1 MCSGEMIMAIS
12 SYSTVTDK
20 FANLTKIPDENMNEK
35 NRTQKYSG
43 KIGLSVDGVGKYSVT
58 HKDITNILAGD
69 SQSFLKRSL
78 WEFIRDLFPMYHIK
92 EAKQAIINFVTEP
105 GDKVEMFNRIKSLA
119 NEDQQWRF
127 NATTEF
133 TVDENKDIIVS
144 RVFKININS
153 KDNHNDVEENTMHSV
168 FSEDLS
174 LDIYK
179 HNIHFDEKAFQS
191 GMLKIQFPNDN
202 EKLSVYLKN
211 KIPFENITIDLSA
224 LEKEALA
231 SLKYCNFK
239 KVTFTGAISYENLNG
254 SVFENCFFEDCIFEN
269 VSLVSSRRRVKP
281 NNEIPIYGVFKGC
294 FLSHCDI
301 NNFNID
307 TSKIYSVNQD
317 SDVGKPVGAYLFMQ
331 SFVYECTLVNGV
343 CKNASVIA
351 SSLLCCKI
359 AKLNG
364 AEMDFIGTS
373 FYHDYRRDYKYDNH
387 FYYCDF
393 SSSDMTCKR
402 NGIRKDL
409 LDFDPREYFKKDGG
423 KLNLDKRISDFIYI
437 NIFPNMSEH
446 HYIND
451 KDVGGDIEKYL
462 KLSNCNLLK
471 TCLGESINGIKLDDC
486 AIDPSTTWLS
496 GNLAANTQIRIPV
509 YMDMKGAIAENGI
522 SDFMENLMEI
532 NSWVEEFNNYGKDAK
547 SYYQK
552 ELLYLQS
559 LLVKLGSFNLDNEGK
574 KYQLNDEAIQYIIL
588 NVLYNIEKD
597 IANEID
603 IDKVNFMHNLYTGF
617 FWQFHYNEREYLKI
631 NRSGISNSKTFHFH
645 FNFNDLRALYSSY
658 NKNHKNDNLYDFD
671 SFDKMQKIF
680 LALNVFKERT
690 EINYRDYRKVSK
702 YVDDK
707 VDLFSGI
714 ERYLLGVIEKNN
726 SYNEENY
733 GNKKDKY
740 AKLIYERNYLV
751 ATKDQLINESFELN
765 NKDNKDKKD
774 VARINEINE
783 ILKTIDGKLPNI
795 SDEILHLKDET
806 ERLEEEYQQE
816 NTLNDVVQNIRRWLK
831 ENENMVKAI
840 KKIDT
845 NNMANK

>member
-1 MCSGEMIMAIS
+1 MSL
-12 SYSTVTDK
+12 D
-20 FANLTKIPDENMNEK
+20 D
-35 NRTQKYSG
+35 
-43 KIGLSVDGVGKYSVT
+43 VGKYSVT

-78 WEFIRDLFPMYHIK
+78 WEFILDLFPMSHIK
-92 EAKQAIINFVTEP
+92 EAKQAIVDFVTKTD
-105 GDKVEMFNRIKSLA
+105 DKVEMFNRVKSLA
-119 NEDQQWRF
+119 DQDQQWRF
-127 NATTEF
+127 NTTTEF

-144 RVFKININS
+144 RVFNININAQ
-153 KDNHNDVEENTMHSV
+153 DYHNDAEKNTMRSL
-168 FSEDLS
+168 FSEELS

-179 HNIHFDEKAFQS
+179 HDIHFDQKAFQS

-254 SVFENCFFEDCIFEN
+254 SVFGNCFFEDCIFEN
-269 VSLVSSRRRVKP
+269 VSLVSSRYRVKP
-281 NNEIPIYGVFKGC
+281 NNEIPIYGVFKEC
-294 FLSHCDI
+294 FLYRCEI
-301 NNFNID
+301 KNFNID

-317 SDVGKPVGAYLFMQ
+317 PNVGKPVGAYLFMQ
-331 SFVYECTLVNGV
+331 SFVYECTLLNGV
-343 CKNASVIA
+343 CKNASIIA

-373 FYHDYRRDYKYDNH
+373 FYHKYRCELKYDNH
-387 FYYCDF
+387 FYMCDF

-423 KLNLDKRISDFIYI
+423 KLNLDKHISNLIYV
-437 NIFPNMSEH
+437 NLFPNMSGGR
-446 HYIND
+446 YIND
-451 KDVGGDIEKYL
+451 KYVADDIDKYL

-496 GNLAANTQIRIPV
+496 GNLAANSQIRIPV

-522 SDFMENLMEI
+522 SDFMENLMEV
-532 NSWVEEFNNYGKDAK
+532 NSWVEEFNNHGKDAI
-547 SYYQK
+547 SHYEK

-559 LLVKLGSFNLDNEGK
+559 LLVKLGSFNLDDEGK
-574 KYQLNDEAIQYIIL
+574 KYQLNGETIQYIIL

-617 FWQFHYNEREYLKI
+617 FWQRPYDERNYLKI
-631 NRSGISNSKTFHFH
+631 NRSAISNSARFHFH
-645 FNFNDLRALYSSY
+645 FNFNDLRDIYKDY
-658 NKNHKNDNLYDFD
+658 NNNHEDDN
-671 SFDKMQKIF
+671 FDKMQKIF
-680 LALNVFKERT
+680 LALNEFKERT
-690 EINYRDYRKVSK
+690 EINYRDYRNVSK

-707 VDLFSGI
+707 VDLFSSI
-714 ERYLLGVIEKNN
+714 EQYLRWIIEKNN
-726 SYNEENY
+726 DYNKENY
-733 GNKKDKY
+733 GDIKDKY
-740 AKLIYERNYLV
+740 AKLMVERNDLV
-751 ATKDQLINESFELN
+751 DTKDQLIKEVFYLN
-765 NKDNKDKKD
+765 NKDNKDKKYAD
-774 VARINEINE
+774 RINEIKG
-783 ILKTIDGKLPNI
+783 IIKTIDEKVPNI
-795 SDEILHLKDET
+795 SKEILHLKDKT
-806 ERLEEEYQQE
+806 ERLEKEYEQE
-816 NTLNDVVQNIRRWLK
+816 NTLNDVVQNIRSWLK
-831 ENENMVKAI
+831 ENQNMVKAI

-845 NNMANK
+845 E

>member
-1 MCSGEMIMAIS
+1 MAIS

-20 FANLTKIPDENMNEK
+20 FANLTKMPDENMNEK

-119 NEDQQWRF
+119 AQDQQWRF

-144 RVFKININS
+144 REFKINIDS
-153 KDNHNDVEENTMHSV
+153 QEHHHDTEKNTMRSL
-168 FSEDLS
+168 FSEELS
-174 LDIYK
+174 LNIYK
-179 HNIHFDEKAFQS
+179 QNIHFDEKAFQS

-211 KIPFENITIDLSA
+211 KISFEDITIDLSA
-224 LEKEALA
+224 LEKEVLA

-239 KVTFTGAISYENLNG
+239 NVTFTGDISYENLNG
-254 SVFENCFFEDCIFEN
+254 SVFENCFFEDCKFEN

-294 FLSHCDI
+294 FLYQCEI
-301 NNFNID
+301 KKFNID
-307 TSKIYSVNQD
+307 TSKIYSVNQEP
-317 SDVGKPVGAYLFMQ
+317 DVGKPVGAYLFMQ
-331 SFVYECTLVNGV
+331 SFVYKCALQDGV

-373 FYHDYRRDYKYDNH
+373 FYHDYRREYKYDNH
-387 FYYCDF
+387 FYMCDF

-423 KLNLDKRISDFIYI
+423 KLNLDKHISNFIY
-437 NIFPNMSEH
+437 NDIFPNMSDC

-451 KDVGGDIEKYL
+451 KYVAGDIEKYL

-690 EINYRDYRKVSK
+690 EINYRDYREVSK

-707 VDLFSGI
+707 VDLFSSI
-714 ERYLLGVIEKNN
+714 EQYLRWVIEKNN
-726 SYNEENY
+726 DYNKENY
-733 GNKKDKY
+733 GDIKDKY
-740 AKLIYERNYLV
+740 AKLIVERNDLV
-751 ATKDQLINESFELN
+751 DTKDQLIKEDFYLN

-774 VARINEINE
+774 AERINEIKG
-783 ILKTIDGKLPNI
+783 IIKIIDGKIPNI
-795 SDEILHLKDET
+795 SKEILHLKDET
-806 ERLEEEYQQE
+806 ERLEKEYQQE
-816 NTLNDVVQNIRRWLK
+816 NTLNDVVQNIRTWLK
-831 ENENMVKAI
+831 ENQNMVKAI

-845 NNMANK
+845 E

>member
-1 MCSGEMIMAIS
+1 MAIS

-20 FANLTKIPDENMNEK
+20 FATLTKMPDENLNEK

-43 KIGLSVDGVGKYSVT
+43 KIGLSLDDVGKYSVT

-78 WEFIRDLFPMYHIK
+78 WEFILDLFPMSHIK
-92 EAKQAIINFVTEP
+92 EAKQAIVDFVTKTD
-105 GDKVEMFNRIKSLA
+105 DKVEMFNRVKSLA
-119 NEDQQWRF
+119 DQDQQWRF
-127 NATTEF
+127 NTTTEF

-144 RVFKININS
+144 RVFNININTQ
-153 KDNHNDVEENTMHSV
+153 DYHNDAEKNTMRSL
-168 FSEDLS
+168 FSEELS

-179 HNIHFDEKAFQS
+179 HDIHFDQKAFQS

-254 SVFENCFFEDCIFEN
+254 SVFGNCFFEDCIFEN
-269 VSLVSSRRRVKP
+269 VSLVSSRYRVKP
-281 NNEIPIYGVFKGC
+281 NNEIPIYGVFKEC
-294 FLSHCDI
+294 FLYRCEI
-301 NNFNID
+301 KNFNID

-317 SDVGKPVGAYLFMQ
+317 PNVGKPVGAYLFMQ
-331 SFVYECTLVNGV
+331 SFVYECTLLNGV
-343 CKNASVIA
+343 CKNASIIA

-373 FYHDYRRDYKYDNH
+373 FYHKYRCELKYDNH
-387 FYYCDF
+387 FYMCDF

-423 KLNLDKRISDFIYI
+423 KLNLDKHISNLIYV
-437 NIFPNMSEH
+437 NLFPNMSGGR
-446 HYIND
+446 YIND
-451 KDVGGDIEKYL
+451 KYVADDIDKYL

-496 GNLAANTQIRIPV
+496 GNLAANSQIRIPV

-522 SDFMENLMEI
+522 SDFMENLMEV
-532 NSWVEEFNNYGKDAK
+532 NSWVEEFNNHGKDAI
-547 SYYQK
+547 SHYEK

-559 LLVKLGSFNLDNEGK
+559 LLVKLGSFNLDDEGK
-574 KYQLNDEAIQYIIL
+574 KYQLNGETIQYIIL

-617 FWQFHYNEREYLKI
+617 FWQRPYDERNYLKI
-631 NRSGISNSKTFHFH
+631 NRSAISNSARFHFH
-645 FNFNDLRALYSSY
+645 FNFNDLRDIYKDY
-658 NKNHKNDNLYDFD
+658 NNHEDDN
-671 SFDKMQKIF
+671 FDKMQKIF
-680 LALNVFKERT
+680 LALNEFKERT
-690 EINYRDYRKVSK
+690 EINYRDYRNVSK

-707 VDLFSGI
+707 VDLFSSI
-714 ERYLLGVIEKNN
+714 EQYLRWIIEKNN
-726 SYNEENY
+726 DYNKENY
-733 GNKKDKY
+733 GDIKDKY
-740 AKLIYERNYLV
+740 AKLMVERNDLV
-751 ATKDQLINESFELN
+751 DTKDQLIKEVFYLN
-765 NKDNKDKKD
+765 NKDNKDKKYAD
-774 VARINEINE
+774 RINEIKG
-783 ILKTIDGKLPNI
+783 IIKTIDEKVPNI
-795 SDEILHLKDET
+795 SKEILHLKDKT
-806 ERLEEEYQQE
+806 ERLEKEYEQE
-816 NTLNDVVQNIRRWLK
+816 NTLNDVVQNIRSWLK
-831 ENENMVKAI
+831 ENQNMVKAI

-845 NNMANK
+845 E

>member
-1 MCSGEMIMAIS
+1 MAIS

-20 FANLTKIPDENMNEK
+20 FANLTKMPDENMNEK

-119 NEDQQWRF
+119 AQDQQWRF

-144 RVFKININS
+144 RVFKINIDS
-153 KDNHNDVEENTMHSV
+153 QEHHHDTEKNTMRSL
-168 FSEDLS
+168 FSEELS
-174 LDIYK
+174 LNIYK
-179 HNIHFDEKAFQS
+179 QNIHFDEKAFQS

-211 KIPFENITIDLSA
+211 KISFEDITIDLSA
-224 LEKEALA
+224 LEKEVLA

-239 KVTFTGAISYENLNG
+239 NVTFTGDISYENLNG
-254 SVFENCFFEDCIFEN
+254 SVFENCFFEDCKFEN

-294 FLSHCDI
+294 FLYQCEI
-301 NNFNID
+301 KKFNID
-307 TSKIYSVNQD
+307 TSKIYSVNQEP
-317 SDVGKPVGAYLFMQ
+317 DVGKPVGAYLFMQ
-331 SFVYECTLVNGV
+331 SFVYKCALQDGV

-373 FYHDYRRDYKYDNH
+373 FYHDYRREYKYDNH
-387 FYYCDF
+387 FYMCDF

-423 KLNLDKRISDFIYI
+423 KLNLDKHISNFIY
-437 NIFPNMSEH
+437 NDIFHNMSDC

-451 KDVGGDIEKYL
+451 KYVAGDIEKYL

-690 EINYRDYRKVSK
+690 EINYRDYREVSK

-707 VDLFSGI
+707 VDLFSSI
-714 ERYLLGVIEKNN
+714 EQYLRWVIEKNN
-726 SYNEENY
+726 DYNKENY
-733 GNKKDKY
+733 GDIKDKY
-740 AKLIYERNYLV
+740 AKLIVERNDLV
-751 ATKDQLINESFELN
+751 DTKDQLIKEDFYLN

-774 VARINEINE
+774 AERINEIKG
-783 ILKTIDGKLPNI
+783 IIKIIDGKIPNI
-795 SDEILHLKDET
+795 SKEILHLKDET
-806 ERLEEEYQQE
+806 ERLEKEYQQE
-816 NTLNDVVQNIRRWLK
+816 NTLNDVVQNIRTWLK
-831 ENENMVKAI
+831 ENQNMVKAI

-845 NNMANK
+845 E

>member
-1 MCSGEMIMAIS
+1 M
-12 SYSTVTDK
+12 
-20 FANLTKIPDENMNEK
+20 
-35 NRTQKYSG
+35 
-43 KIGLSVDGVGKYSVT
+43 
-58 HKDITNILAGD
+58 
-69 SQSFLKRSL
+69 RSL
-78 WEFIRDLFPMYHIK
+78 
-92 EAKQAIINFVTEP
+92 
-105 GDKVEMFNRIKSLA
+105 
-119 NEDQQWRF
+119 
-127 NATTEF
+127 
-133 TVDENKDIIVS
+133 
-144 RVFKININS
+144 
-153 KDNHNDVEENTMHSV
+153 
-168 FSEDLS
+168 FSEELS
-174 LDIYK
+174 LNIYK
-179 HNIHFDEKAFQS
+179 QNIHFDEKAFQS

-211 KIPFENITIDLSA
+211 KISFEDITIDLSA
-224 LEKEALA
+224 LEKEVLA

-239 KVTFTGAISYENLNG
+239 NVTFTGDISYENLNG
-254 SVFENCFFEDCIFEN
+254 SVFENCFFEDCKFEN

-294 FLSHCDI
+294 FLYQCEI
-301 NNFNID
+301 KKFNID
-307 TSKIYSVNQD
+307 TSKIYSVNQEP
-317 SDVGKPVGAYLFMQ
+317 DVGKPVGAYLFMQ
-331 SFVYECTLVNGV
+331 SFVYKCALQDGV

-373 FYHDYRRDYKYDNH
+373 FYHDYRREYKYDNH
-387 FYYCDF
+387 FYMCDF

-423 KLNLDKRISDFIYI
+423 KLNLDKHISNFIY
-437 NIFPNMSEH
+437 NDIFPNMSDC

-451 KDVGGDIEKYL
+451 KYVAGDIEKYL

-690 EINYRDYRKVSK
+690 EINYRDYREVSK

-707 VDLFSGI
+707 VDLFSSI
-714 ERYLLGVIEKNN
+714 EQYLRWVIEKNN
-726 SYNEENY
+726 DYNKENY
-733 GNKKDKY
+733 GDIKDKY
-740 AKLIYERNYLV
+740 AKLIVERNDLV
-751 ATKDQLINESFELN
+751 DTKDQLIKEDFYLN

-774 VARINEINE
+774 AERINEIKG
-783 ILKTIDGKLPNI
+783 IIKIIDGKIPNI
-795 SDEILHLKDET
+795 SKEILHLKDET
-806 ERLEEEYQQE
+806 ERLEKEYQQE
-816 NTLNDVVQNIRRWLK
+816 NTLNDVVQNIRTWLK
-831 ENENMVKAI
+831 ENQNMVKAI

-845 NNMANK
+845 E

>member
-1 MCSGEMIMAIS
+1 MAIS

-20 FANLTKIPDENMNEK
+20 FANLTKMPDENMNEK

-92 EAKQAIINFVTEP
+92 EAKQSIINFVTEP

-119 NEDQQWRF
+119 AQDQQWRF

-144 RVFKININS
+144 RVFKINIDS
-153 KDNHNDVEENTMHSV
+153 QEHHHDTEKNTMRSL
-168 FSEDLS
+168 FSEELS
-174 LDIYK
+174 LNIYK
-179 HNIHFDEKAFQS
+179 QNIHFDEKVFQS

-211 KIPFENITIDLSA
+211 KISFEDITIDLSA
-224 LEKEALA
+224 LEKEVLA

-239 KVTFTGAISYENLNG
+239 NVTFTGDISYKNLNG
-254 SVFENCFFEDCIFEN
+254 SVFENCFFEDCKFEN

-281 NNEIPIYGVFKGC
+281 NNEIPIYGVFKEC
-294 FLSHCDI
+294 FLYQCEI
-301 NNFNID
+301 KKFNID

-317 SDVGKPVGAYLFMQ
+317 PDVGKPVGAYLFMQ
-331 SFVYECTLVNGV
+331 SFVYKCALQDGV

-373 FYHDYRRDYKYDNH
+373 FYHDYRREYKYDNH
-387 FYYCDF
+387 FYMCDF

-423 KLNLDKRISDFIYI
+423 KLNLDKHISNFIY
-437 NIFPNMSEH
+437 NDIFPNMSDC

-451 KDVGGDIEKYL
+451 KYVAGDIEKYL

-574 KYQLNDEAIQYIIL
+574 K
-588 NVLYNIEKD
+588 
-597 IANEID
+597 
-603 IDKVNFMHNLYTGF
+603 
-617 FWQFHYNEREYLKI
+617 
-631 NRSGISNSKTFHFH
+631 IST
-645 FNFNDLRALYSSY
+645 
-658 NKNHKNDNLYDFD
+658 
-671 SFDKMQKIF
+671 
-680 LALNVFKERT
+680 
-690 EINYRDYRKVSK
+690 
-702 YVDDK
+702 
-707 VDLFSGI
+707 
-714 ERYLLGVIEKNN
+714 
-726 SYNEENY
+726 
-733 GNKKDKY
+733 
-740 AKLIYERNYLV
+740 
-751 ATKDQLINESFELN
+751 
-765 NKDNKDKKD
+765 
-774 VARINEINE
+774 
-783 ILKTIDGKLPNI
+783 
-795 SDEILHLKDET
+795 
-806 ERLEEEYQQE
+806 
-816 NTLNDVVQNIRRWLK
+816 
-831 ENENMVKAI
+831 
-840 KKIDT
+840 
-845 NNMANK
+845 

>member
-1 MCSGEMIMAIS
+1 MSL
-12 SYSTVTDK
+12 D
-20 FANLTKIPDENMNEK
+20 D
-35 NRTQKYSG
+35 
-43 KIGLSVDGVGKYSVT
+43 VGKYSVT

-78 WEFIRDLFPMYHIK
+78 WEFILDLFPMSHIK
-92 EAKQAIINFVTEP
+92 EAKQAIVDFVTKTD
-105 GDKVEMFNRIKSLA
+105 DKVEMFNRVKSLA
-119 NEDQQWRF
+119 DQDQQWRF
-127 NATTEF
+127 NTTTEF

-144 RVFKININS
+144 RVFNININAQ
-153 KDNHNDVEENTMHSV
+153 DYHNDAEKNTMRSL
-168 FSEDLS
+168 FSEELS

-179 HNIHFDEKAFQS
+179 HDIHFDQKAFQS

-254 SVFENCFFEDCIFEN
+254 SVFGNCFFEDCIFEN
-269 VSLVSSRRRVKP
+269 VSLVSSRYRVKP
-281 NNEIPIYGVFKGC
+281 NNEIPIYGVFKEC
-294 FLSHCDI
+294 FLYRCEI
-301 NNFNID
+301 KNFNID

-317 SDVGKPVGAYLFMQ
+317 PNVGKPVGAYLFMQ
-331 SFVYECTLVNGV
+331 SFVDECTLQDGV

-373 FYHDYRRDYKYDNH
+373 FYHKYKCELKYDNH
-387 FYYCDF
+387 FYNCDF
-393 SSSDMTCKR
+393 SSSDMTYKR

-423 KLNLDKRISDFIYI
+423 KLNLDKHISNLIYV
-437 NIFPNMSEH
+437 NLFPNMSGGR
-446 HYIND
+446 YIND
-451 KDVGGDIEKYL
+451 KYVADDIDKYL

-486 AIDPSTTWLS
+486 AIDHLTTWLS

-522 SDFMENLMEI
+522 SDFMKNLMEI
-532 NSWVEEFNNYGKDAK
+532 NSWVEEFNKYGKDAE
-547 SYYQK
+547 SHYQK

-559 LLVKLGSFNLDNEGK
+559 LLVKLGRFNLDDEGK
-574 KYQLNDEAIQYIIL
+574 KYQLNGEAIQYIIL
-588 NVLYNIEKD
+588 KVLYNIEKD

-603 IDKVNFMHNLYTGF
+603 IDKVNFMHKLYTGF
-617 FWQFHYNEREYLKI
+617 FWQRPYDQRNYLKI
-631 NRSGISNSKTFHFH
+631 NRSAISNSKTFHFH
-645 FNFNDLRALYSSY
+645 FDFNDLRNIYKEY
-658 NKNHKNDNLYDFD
+658 NKNHKDD

-680 LALNVFKERT
+680 LALNEFKERT
-690 EINYRDYRKVSK
+690 KINYRDYRKVSK

-714 ERYLLGVIEKNN
+714 EQYLRWVIEKNN
-726 SYNEENY
+726 DYNKENY
-733 GNKKDKY
+733 GDIKDKY
-740 AKLIYERNYLV
+740 AKLIVERNDLV
-751 ATKDQLINESFELN
+751 DTKD
-765 NKDNKDKKD
+765 
-774 VARINEINE
+774 
-783 ILKTIDGKLPNI
+783 
-795 SDEILHLKDET
+795 
-806 ERLEEEYQQE
+806 
-816 NTLNDVVQNIRRWLK
+816 
-831 ENENMVKAI
+831 
-840 KKIDT
+840 
-845 NNMANK
+845 

>member
-1 MCSGEMIMAIS
+1 MAIS

-20 FANLTKIPDENMNEK
+20 FANLTKMPDENMNEK

-119 NEDQQWRF
+119 AQDQQWRF

-144 RVFKININS
+144 RVFKINIDS
-153 KDNHNDVEENTMHSV
+153 QEHHHDTEKNTMRSL
-168 FSEDLS
+168 FSEELS
-174 LDIYK
+174 LNIYK
-179 HNIHFDEKAFQS
+179 QNIHFDEKAFQS

-211 KIPFENITIDLSA
+211 KISFEDITIDLSA
-224 LEKEALA
+224 LEKEVLA

-239 KVTFTGAISYENLNG
+239 NVTFTGDISYENLNG
-254 SVFENCFFEDCIFEN
+254 SVFENCFFEDCKFEN

-294 FLSHCDI
+294 FLYQCEI
-301 NNFNID
+301 KKFNID
-307 TSKIYSVNQD
+307 TSKIYSVNQEP
-317 SDVGKPVGAYLFMQ
+317 DVGKPVGAYLFMQ
-331 SFVYECTLVNGV
+331 SFVYKCALQDGV

-373 FYHDYRRDYKYDNH
+373 FYHDYRREYKYDNH
-387 FYYCDF
+387 FYMCDF

-423 KLNLDKRISDFIYI
+423 KLNLDKHISNFIY
-437 NIFPNMSEH
+437 NDIFPNMSDC

-451 KDVGGDIEKYL
+451 KYVAGDIEKYL

-690 EINYRDYRKVSK
+690 EINYRDYREVSK

-707 VDLFSGI
+707 VDLFSSI
-714 ERYLLGVIEKNN
+714 EQYLRWVIEKNN
-726 SYNEENY
+726 DYNKENY
-733 GNKKDKY
+733 GDIKDKC
-740 AKLIYERNYLV
+740 AKLIVERNDLV
-751 ATKDQLINESFELN
+751 DTKDQLIKEDFYLN

-774 VARINEINE
+774 AERINEIKG
-783 ILKTIDGKLPNI
+783 IIKIIDGKIPNI
-795 SDEILHLKDET
+795 SKEILHLKDET
-806 ERLEEEYQQE
+806 ERLEKEYQQE
-816 NTLNDVVQNIRRWLK
+816 NTLNDVVQNIRTWLK
-831 ENENMVKAI
+831 DNQNMVKAI

-845 NNMANK
+845 E

>member
-1 MCSGEMIMAIS
+1 MSL
-12 SYSTVTDK
+12 D
-20 FANLTKIPDENMNEK
+20 D
-35 NRTQKYSG
+35 
-43 KIGLSVDGVGKYSVT
+43 VGKYSVT

-78 WEFIRDLFPMYHIK
+78 WEFILDLFPMSHIK
-92 EAKQAIINFVTEP
+92 EAKQAIVDFVTKTD
-105 GDKVEMFNRIKSLA
+105 DKVEMFNRVKSLA
-119 NEDQQWRF
+119 DQDQQWRF
-127 NATTEF
+127 NTTTEF

-144 RVFKININS
+144 RVFNININAQ
-153 KDNHNDVEENTMHSV
+153 DYHNDAEKNTMRSL
-168 FSEDLS
+168 FSEELS

-179 HNIHFDEKAFQS
+179 HDIHFDQKAFQS

-254 SVFENCFFEDCIFEN
+254 SVFGNCFFEDCIFEN
-269 VSLVSSRRRVKP
+269 VSLVSSKYRVKP
-281 NNEIPIYGVFKGC
+281 NNEKPIYGVFKEC
-294 FLSHCDI
+294 FLYRCEI
-301 NNFNID
+301 KNFNID

-317 SDVGKPVGAYLFMQ
+317 PNVGKPVGAYLFMQ
-331 SFVYECTLVNGV
+331 SFVYECTLLNGV
-343 CKNASVIA
+343 CKNASIIA

-373 FYHDYRRDYKYDNH
+373 FYHKYRYELKYDNH
-387 FYYCDF
+387 FYMCDF

-423 KLNLDKRISDFIYI
+423 KLNLDKHISNLIYV
-437 NIFPNMSEH
+437 NLFPNMSGGR
-446 HYIND
+446 YIND
-451 KDVGGDIEKYL
+451 KYVADDIDKYL

-496 GNLAANTQIRIPV
+496 GNLAANSQIRIPV

-522 SDFMENLMEI
+522 SDFMENLMEV
-532 NSWVEEFNNYGKDAK
+532 NSWVEEFNNHGKDAI
-547 SYYQK
+547 SHYEK

-559 LLVKLGSFNLDNEGK
+559 LLVKLGSFNLDDEGK
-574 KYQLNDEAIQYIIL
+574 KYQLNGEAIQYIIL

-617 FWQFHYNEREYLKI
+617 FWQRPYDERNYLKI
-631 NRSGISNSKTFHFH
+631 NRSAISNSARFHFH
-645 FNFNDLRALYSSY
+645 FNFNDLRDIYKDY
-658 NKNHKNDNLYDFD
+658 NNNHEDDN
-671 SFDKMQKIF
+671 FDKMQKIF
-680 LALNVFKERT
+680 LALNEFKERT
-690 EINYRDYRKVSK
+690 EINYRDYRNVSK

-707 VDLFSGI
+707 VDLFSSI
-714 ERYLLGVIEKNN
+714 EQYLRWIIEKNN
-726 SYNEENY
+726 DYNKENY
-733 GNKKDKY
+733 GDIKDKY
-740 AKLIYERNYLV
+740 AKLMVERNDLV
-751 ATKDQLINESFELN
+751 DTKDQLIKEVFYLN
-765 NKDNKDKKD
+765 NKDNKDKKYAD
-774 VARINEINE
+774 RINEIKG
-783 ILKTIDGKLPNI
+783 IIKTIDEKVPNI
-795 SDEILHLKDET
+795 SKEILHLKDKT
-806 ERLEEEYQQE
+806 ERLEKEYEQE
-816 NTLNDVVQNIRRWLK
+816 NTLNDVVQNIRSWLK
-831 ENENMVKAI
+831 ENQNMVKAI

-845 NNMANK
+845 E

>member
-1 MCSGEMIMAIS
+1 MAIS

-20 FANLTKIPDENMNEK
+20 FANLTKMPDENMNEK

-119 NEDQQWRF
+119 AQDQQWRF

-144 RVFKININS
+144 RVFKINIDS
-153 KDNHNDVEENTMHSV
+153 QEHHHDTEKNTMRSL
-168 FSEDLS
+168 FSEELS
-174 LDIYK
+174 LNIYK
-179 HNIHFDEKAFQS
+179 QNIHFDEKAFQS

-211 KIPFENITIDLSA
+211 KISFEDITIDLSA
-224 LEKEALA
+224 LEKEVLA

-239 KVTFTGAISYENLNG
+239 NVTFTGDISYENLNG
-254 SVFENCFFEDCIFEN
+254 SVFENCFFEDCKFEN

-294 FLSHCDI
+294 FLYQCEI
-301 NNFNID
+301 KKFNID
-307 TSKIYSVNQD
+307 TSKIYSVNQEP
-317 SDVGKPVGAYLFMQ
+317 DVGKPVGAYLFMQ
-331 SFVYECTLVNGV
+331 SFVYKCALQDGV

-373 FYHDYRRDYKYDNH
+373 FYHDYRREYKYDNH
-387 FYYCDF
+387 FYMCDF

-423 KLNLDKRISDFIYI
+423 KLNLDKHISNFIY
-437 NIFPNMSEH
+437 NDIFPNMSDC

-451 KDVGGDIEKYL
+451 KYVAGDIEKYL

-690 EINYRDYRKVSK
+690 EINYRDYREVSK

-707 VDLFSGI
+707 VDLFSSI
-714 ERYLLGVIEKNN
+714 EQYLRWVIEKNN
-726 SYNEENY
+726 DYNKENY
-733 GNKKDKY
+733 GDIKDKY
-740 AKLIYERNYLV
+740 AKLIVERNDLV
-751 ATKDQLINESFELN
+751 DTKDQLIKEDFYLN

-774 VARINEINE
+774 AERINEIKG
-783 ILKTIDGKLPNI
+783 IIKIIDGKIPNI
-795 SDEILHLKDET
+795 SKEILHLKDET
-806 ERLEEEYQQE
+806 ERLEKEYQQE
-816 NTLNDVVQNIRRWLK
+816 NTLNDVVQNIRTWLK
-831 ENENMVKAI
+831 ENQNMVKAI

-845 NNMANK
+845 E

>member
-1 MCSGEMIMAIS
+1 MAIS

-20 FANLTKIPDENMNEK
+20 FATLTKMPDENLNEK

-43 KIGLSVDGVGKYSVT
+43 KIGLSLDDVGKYSVT

-78 WEFIRDLFPMYHIK
+78 WEFILDLFPMSHIK
-92 EAKQAIINFVTEP
+92 EAKQAIVDFVTKTD
-105 GDKVEMFNRIKSLA
+105 DKVEMFNRVKSLA
-119 NEDQQWRF
+119 DQDQQWRF
-127 NATTEF
+127 NTTTEF

-144 RVFKININS
+144 RVFNININTQ
-153 KDNHNDVEENTMHSV
+153 DYHNDAGKNTMRSL
-168 FSEDLS
+168 FSEELS

-179 HNIHFDEKAFQS
+179 HDIHFDQKAFQS

-254 SVFENCFFEDCIFEN
+254 SVFGNCFFEDCIFEN
-269 VSLVSSRRRVKP
+269 VSLVSSRYRVKP
-281 NNEIPIYGVFKGC
+281 NNEIPIYGVFKEC
-294 FLSHCDI
+294 FLYRCEI
-301 NNFNID
+301 KNFNID

-317 SDVGKPVGAYLFMQ
+317 PNVGKPVGAYLFMQ
-331 SFVYECTLVNGV
+331 SFVYECTLLNGV
-343 CKNASVIA
+343 CKNASIIA

-373 FYHDYRRDYKYDNH
+373 FYHKYRCELKYDNH
-387 FYYCDF
+387 FYMCDF

-423 KLNLDKRISDFIYI
+423 KLNLDKHISNLIYV
-437 NIFPNMSEH
+437 NLFPNMSGGR
-446 HYIND
+446 YIND
-451 KDVGGDIEKYL
+451 KYVADDIDKYL

-496 GNLAANTQIRIPV
+496 GNLAANSQIRIPV

-522 SDFMENLMEI
+522 SDFMENLMEV
-532 NSWVEEFNNYGKDAK
+532 NSWVEEFNNHGKDAI
-547 SYYQK
+547 SHYEK

-559 LLVKLGSFNLDNEGK
+559 LLVKLGSFNLDDEGK
-574 KYQLNDEAIQYIIL
+574 KYQLNGETIQYIIL

-617 FWQFHYNEREYLKI
+617 FWQRPYDERNYLKI
-631 NRSGISNSKTFHFH
+631 NRSAISNSARFHFH
-645 FNFNDLRALYSSY
+645 FNFNDLRDIYKDY
-658 NKNHKNDNLYDFD
+658 NNNHEDDN
-671 SFDKMQKIF
+671 FDKMQKIF
-680 LALNVFKERT
+680 LALNEFKERT
-690 EINYRDYRKVSK
+690 EINYRDYRNVSK

-707 VDLFSGI
+707 VDLFSSI
-714 ERYLLGVIEKNN
+714 EQYLRWIIEKNN
-726 SYNEENY
+726 DYNKENY
-733 GNKKDKY
+733 GDIKDKY
-740 AKLIYERNYLV
+740 AKLMVERNDLV
-751 ATKDQLINESFELN
+751 DTKDQLIKEVFYLN
-765 NKDNKDKKD
+765 NKDNKDKKYAD
-774 VARINEINE
+774 RINEIKG
-783 ILKTIDGKLPNI
+783 IIKTIDEKVPNI
-795 SDEILHLKDET
+795 SKEILHLKDKT
-806 ERLEEEYQQE
+806 ERLEKEYEQE
-816 NTLNDVVQNIRRWLK
+816 NTLNDVVQNIRSWLK
-831 ENENMVKAI
+831 ENQNMVKAI

-845 NNMANK
+845 E

>member
-1 MCSGEMIMAIS
+1 MSL
-12 SYSTVTDK
+12 D
-20 FANLTKIPDENMNEK
+20 D
-35 NRTQKYSG
+35 
-43 KIGLSVDGVGKYSVT
+43 VGKYSVT

-78 WEFIRDLFPMYHIK
+78 WEFILDLFPMSHIK
-92 EAKQAIINFVTEP
+92 EAKQAIVDFVTKTD
-105 GDKVEMFNRIKSLA
+105 DKVEMFNRVKSLA
-119 NEDQQWRF
+119 DQDQQWRF
-127 NATTEF
+127 NTTTEF

-144 RVFKININS
+144 RVFNININAQ
-153 KDNHNDVEENTMHSV
+153 DYHNDAEKNTMRSL
-168 FSEDLS
+168 FSEELS

-179 HNIHFDEKAFQS
+179 HDIHFDQKAFQS

-254 SVFENCFFEDCIFEN
+254 SVFGNCFFEDCIFEN
-269 VSLVSSRRRVKP
+269 VSLVSSRYRVKP
-281 NNEIPIYGVFKGC
+281 NNEIPIYGVFKEC
-294 FLSHCDI
+294 FLYRCEI
-301 NNFNID
+301 KNFNID

-317 SDVGKPVGAYLFMQ
+317 PNVGKPVGAYLFMQ
-331 SFVYECTLVNGV
+331 SFVDECTLQDGV

-373 FYHDYRRDYKYDNH
+373 FYHKYKCELKYDNH
-387 FYYCDF
+387 FYNCDF
-393 SSSDMTCKR
+393 SSSDMTYKR

-423 KLNLDKRISDFIYI
+423 KLNLDKHISNLIYV
-437 NIFPNMSEH
+437 NLFPNMSGGR
-446 HYIND
+446 YIND
-451 KDVGGDIEKYL
+451 KYVADDIDKYL

-486 AIDPSTTWLS
+486 AIDHLTTWLS

-522 SDFMENLMEI
+522 SDFMKNLMEI
-532 NSWVEEFNNYGKDAK
+532 NSWVEEFNKYGKDAE
-547 SYYQK
+547 SHYQK

-559 LLVKLGSFNLDNEGK
+559 LLVKLGRFNLDDEGK
-574 KYQLNDEAIQYIIL
+574 KYQLNGEAIQYIIL
-588 NVLYNIEKD
+588 KVLYNIEKD

-603 IDKVNFMHNLYTGF
+603 IDKVNFMHKLYTGF
-617 FWQFHYNEREYLKI
+617 FWQRPYDQRNYLKI
-631 NRSGISNSKTFHFH
+631 NRSAISNSKTFHFH
-645 FNFNDLRALYSSY
+645 FDFNDLRNIYKEY
-658 NKNHKNDNLYDFD
+658 NKNHKDD

-680 LALNVFKERT
+680 LALNEFKERT
-690 EINYRDYRKVSK
+690 KINYRDYRKVSK

-714 ERYLLGVIEKNN
+714 EQYLRWVIEKNN
-726 SYNEENY
+726 DYNKENY
-733 GNKKDKY
+733 GDIKDKY
-740 AKLIYERNYLV
+740 AKLIVERNDLV
-751 ATKDQLINESFELN
+751 DTKDQLI
-765 NKDNKDKKD
+765 K
-774 VARINEINE
+774 
-783 ILKTIDGKLPNI
+783 
-795 SDEILHLKDET
+795 
-806 ERLEEEYQQE
+806 
-816 NTLNDVVQNIRRWLK
+816 
-831 ENENMVKAI
+831 
-840 KKIDT
+840 
-845 NNMANK
+845 

>member
-1 MCSGEMIMAIS
+1 M
-12 SYSTVTDK
+12 
-20 FANLTKIPDENMNEK
+20 
-35 NRTQKYSG
+35 
-43 KIGLSVDGVGKYSVT
+43 SVDGVGKYSVT

-92 EAKQAIINFVTEP
+92 EAKQSIINFVTEP

-119 NEDQQWRF
+119 AQDQQWRF

-144 RVFKININS
+144 RVFKINIDS
-153 KDNHNDVEENTMHSV
+153 QEHHHDTEKNTMRSL
-168 FSEDLS
+168 FSEELS
-174 LDIYK
+174 LNIYK
-179 HNIHFDEKAFQS
+179 QNIHFDEKVFQS

-211 KIPFENITIDLSA
+211 KISFEDITIDLSA
-224 LEKEALA
+224 LEKEVLA

-239 KVTFTGAISYENLNG
+239 NVTFTGDISYENLNG
-254 SVFENCFFEDCIFEN
+254 SVFENCFFEDCKFEN

-281 NNEIPIYGVFKGC
+281 NNEIPIYGVFKEC
-294 FLSHCDI
+294 FLYQCEI
-301 NNFNID
+301 KKFNID

-317 SDVGKPVGAYLFMQ
+317 PDVGKPVGAYLFMQ
-331 SFVYECTLVNGV
+331 SFVYKCALQDGV

-373 FYHDYRRDYKYDNH
+373 FYHDYRREYKYDNH
-387 FYYCDF
+387 FYMCDF

-402 NGIRKDL
+402 NGIRKYL

-423 KLNLDKRISDFIYI
+423 KLNLDKHISNFIY
-437 NIFPNMSEH
+437 NDIFPNMSDC

-451 KDVGGDIEKYL
+451 KYVAGDIEKYL

-559 LLVKLGSFNLDNEGK
+559 LLVKLGSFNLYNEGK

-774 VARINEINE
+774 VARINEIKE

>member
-1 MCSGEMIMAIS
+1 M
-12 SYSTVTDK
+12 
-20 FANLTKIPDENMNEK
+20 
-35 NRTQKYSG
+35 
-43 KIGLSVDGVGKYSVT
+43 SVDGVGKYSVT

-92 EAKQAIINFVTEP
+92 EAKQSIINFVTEP

-119 NEDQQWRF
+119 AQDQQWRF

-144 RVFKININS
+144 RVFKINIDS
-153 KDNHNDVEENTMHSV
+153 QEHHHDTEKNTMRSL
-168 FSEDLS
+168 FSEELS
-174 LDIYK
+174 LNIYK
-179 HNIHFDEKAFQS
+179 QNIHFDEKVFQS

-211 KIPFENITIDLSA
+211 KISFEDITIDLSA
-224 LEKEALA
+224 LEKEVLA

-239 KVTFTGAISYENLNG
+239 NVTFTGDISYENLNG
-254 SVFENCFFEDCIFEN
+254 SVFENCFFEDCKFEN

-281 NNEIPIYGVFKGC
+281 NNEIPIYGVFKEC
-294 FLSHCDI
+294 FLYRCEI
-301 NNFNID
+301 KNFNID

-317 SDVGKPVGAYLFMQ
+317 PNVGKLVGAYLFMQ
-331 SFVYECTLVNGV
+331 SFVNECTLQDGV

-351 SSLLCCKI
+351 SSMLCCKI

-373 FYHDYRRDYKYDNH
+373 FYHKYRCQYIYDNH
-387 FYYCDF
+387 FYNCDF
-393 SSSDMTCKR
+393 SSSDMTYKR
-402 NGIRKDL
+402 NGIREDL

-423 KLNLDKRISDFIYI
+423 KLNLDKRISDLIYI
-437 NIFPNMSEH
+437 NIFPNMSDH

-462 KLSNCNLLK
+462 KLSNCNLRQ
-471 TCLGESINGIKLDDC
+471 TCLGESINGITLNDC
-486 AIDPSTTWLS
+486 AIDPSTTRLS
-496 GNLAANTQIRIPV
+496 VNIAANTQISIPA
-509 YMDMKGAIAENGI
+509 YMEMKGAIAENGI

-532 NSWVEEFNNYGKDAK
+532 NSWVEEFNKYGKDAINL
-547 SYYQK
+547 YQN

-559 LLVKLGSFNLDNEGK
+559 YLIKLGNFNLDDDGK
-574 KYQLNDEAIQYIIL
+574 KYKLNSEAIQYIVY
-588 NVLYNIEKD
+588 NVLHNIEND
-597 IANEID
+597 IANKID
-603 IDKVNFMHNLYTGF
+603 LDKVNFMHELYTGF

-774 VARINEINE
+774 VARINEIKE

>member
-1 MCSGEMIMAIS
+1 MAIS

-20 FANLTKIPDENMNEK
+20 FANLTKMPDENMNEK

-92 EAKQAIINFVTEP
+92 EAKQSIINFVTEP

-119 NEDQQWRF
+119 AQDQQWRF

-144 RVFKININS
+144 RVFKINIDS
-153 KDNHNDVEENTMHSV
+153 QEHHHDTEKNTMRSL
-168 FSEDLS
+168 FSEELS

-179 HNIHFDEKAFQS
+179 HDIHFDQKAFQS

-211 KIPFENITIDLSA
+211 KISFEDITIDLSA
-224 LEKEALA
+224 LEKEVLA

-239 KVTFTGAISYENLNG
+239 NVTFTGDISYENLNG
-254 SVFENCFFEDCIFEN
+254 SVFENCFFEDCKFEN

-281 NNEIPIYGVFKGC
+281 NNEIPIYGVFKEC
-294 FLSHCDI
+294 FLYRCEI
-301 NNFNID
+301 KNFNID

-317 SDVGKPVGAYLFMQ
+317 PNVGKLVGAYLFMQ
-331 SFVYECTLVNGV
+331 SFVNECTLQDGV

-351 SSLLCCKI
+351 SSMLCCKI

-373 FYHDYRRDYKYDNH
+373 FYHKYRCQYIYDNH
-387 FYYCDF
+387 FYNCDF
-393 SSSDMTCKR
+393 SSSDMTYKR
-402 NGIRKDL
+402 NGIREDL

-423 KLNLDKRISDFIYI
+423 KLNLDKRISDLIYI
-437 NIFPNMSEH
+437 NIFPNMSDH

-462 KLSNCNLLK
+462 KLSNCNLRQ
-471 TCLGESINGIKLDDC
+471 TCLGESINGITLNDC
-486 AIDPSTTWLS
+486 AIDPSTTRLS
-496 GNLAANTQIRIPV
+496 VNIAANTQISIPA
-509 YMDMKGAIAENGI
+509 YMEMKGAIAENGI

-532 NSWVEEFNNYGKDAK
+532 NSWVEEFNKYGKDAINL
-547 SYYQK
+547 YQN

-559 LLVKLGSFNLDNEGK
+559 YLIKLGNFNLDDDGK
-574 KYQLNDEAIQYIIL
+574 KYKLNSEAIQYIVY
-588 NVLYNIEKD
+588 NVLHNIEND
-597 IANEID
+597 IANKID
-603 IDKVNFMHNLYTGF
+603 LDKVNFMHELYTGF

-774 VARINEINE
+774 VARINEIKE

>member
-1 MCSGEMIMAIS
+1 MAIS

-20 FANLTKIPDENMNEK
+20 FATLTKMPDENLNEK

-43 KIGLSVDGVGKYSVT
+43 KIGLSLDDVGKYSVT

-78 WEFIRDLFPMYHIK
+78 WEFILDLFPMSHIK
-92 EAKQAIINFVTEP
+92 EAKQAIVDFVTKTD
-105 GDKVEMFNRIKSLA
+105 DKVEMFNRVKSLA
-119 NEDQQWRF
+119 DQDQQWRF
-127 NATTEF
+127 NTTTEF

-144 RVFKININS
+144 RVFNININAQ
-153 KDNHNDVEENTMHSV
+153 DYHNDAEKNTMRSL
-168 FSEDLS
+168 FSEELS

-179 HNIHFDEKAFQS
+179 HDIHFDQKAFQS

-254 SVFENCFFEDCIFEN
+254 SVFGNCFFEDCIFEN
-269 VSLVSSRRRVKP
+269 VSLVSSRYRVKP
-281 NNEIPIYGVFKGC
+281 NNEIPIYGVFKEC
-294 FLSHCDI
+294 FLYRCEI
-301 NNFNID
+301 KNFNID

-317 SDVGKPVGAYLFMQ
+317 PNVGKPVGAYLFMQ
-331 SFVYECTLVNGV
+331 SFVYECTLLNGV
-343 CKNASVIA
+343 CKNASIIA

-373 FYHDYRRDYKYDNH
+373 FYHKYRCELKYDNH
-387 FYYCDF
+387 FYMCDF

-423 KLNLDKRISDFIYI
+423 KLNLDKHISNLIYV
-437 NIFPNMSEH
+437 NLFPNMSGGR
-446 HYIND
+446 YINYKYFAD
-451 KDVGGDIEKYL
+451 DIDKYL

-496 GNLAANTQIRIPV
+496 GNLAANSQIRIPV

-522 SDFMENLMEI
+522 SDFMENLMEV
-532 NSWVEEFNNYGKDAK
+532 NSWVEEFNNHGKDAI
-547 SYYQK
+547 SHYEK

-559 LLVKLGSFNLDNEGK
+559 LLVKLGSFNLDDEGK
-574 KYQLNDEAIQYIIL
+574 KYQLNGEAIQYIIL

-617 FWQFHYNEREYLKI
+617 FWQRPYDERNYLKI
-631 NRSGISNSKTFHFH
+631 NRSAISNSARFHFH
-645 FNFNDLRALYSSY
+645 FNFNDLRDIYKDY
-658 NKNHKNDNLYDFD
+658 NNNHEDDN
-671 SFDKMQKIF
+671 FDKMQKIF
-680 LALNVFKERT
+680 LALNEFKERT
-690 EINYRDYRKVSK
+690 EINYRDYRNVSK

-707 VDLFSGI
+707 VDLFSSI
-714 ERYLLGVIEKNN
+714 EQYLRWIIEKNN
-726 SYNEENY
+726 DYNKENY
-733 GNKKDKY
+733 GDIKDKY
-740 AKLIYERNYLV
+740 AKLMVERNDLV
-751 ATKDQLINESFELN
+751 DTKDQLIKEVFYLN
-765 NKDNKDKKD
+765 NKDNKDKKYAD
-774 VARINEINE
+774 RINEIKG
-783 ILKTIDGKLPNI
+783 IIKTIDEKVPNI
-795 SDEILHLKDET
+795 SKEILHLKDKT
-806 ERLEEEYQQE
+806 ERLEKEYEQE
-816 NTLNDVVQNIRRWLK
+816 NTLNDVVQNIRSWLK
-831 ENENMVKAI
+831 ENQNMVKAI

-845 NNMANK
+845 E

>member
-1 MCSGEMIMAIS
+1 MAIS

-20 FANLTKIPDENMNEK
+20 FANLTKMPDENMNEK

-92 EAKQAIINFVTEP
+92 EAKQAIISFVTEP

-331 SFVYECTLVNGV
+331 SFVYECTLLNGV

-373 FYHDYRRDYKYDNH
+373 FYHDYRREYKYDNH

-409 LDFDPREYFKKDGG
+409 LDFDPREYFKNDGG

-471 TCLGESINGIKLDDC
+471 TCLGESINGIEFYDC

-532 NSWVEEFNNYGKDAK
+532 NSWVEEFNNYSKDAK
-547 SYYQK
+547 SHYQK
-552 ELLYLQS
+552 ELLYLKS
-559 LLVKLGSFNLDNEGK
+559 LLVKLGSFNLDDEGK

-588 NVLYNIEKD
+588 NVLHNIEKD

-658 NKNHKNDNLYDFD
+658 DKNHKNDNFYDFD

-680 LALNVFKERT
+680 LALNEFKDRSK
-690 EINYRDYRKVSK
+690 INYRDYREVSE
-702 YVDDK
+702 YIIDK
-707 VDLFSGI
+707 IDLFSSI
-714 ERYLLGVIEKNN
+714 EQYLQTVIEKNN
-726 SYNEENY
+726 SYNKENY
-733 GNKKDKY
+733 GDKKDKY
-740 AKLIYERNYLV
+740 ANLMVEINDLV
-751 ATKDQLINESFELN
+751 DTKDQLTKEDFYLN

-774 VARINEINE
+774 VDRINEIKR
-783 ILKTIDGKLPNI
+783 IIKIIDGKIPNI
-795 SDEILHLKDET
+795 SKEILYLKDET
-806 ERLEEEYQQE
+806 ERLEKEYQQE

-831 ENENMVKAI
+831 ENQNMVKAI
-840 KKIDT
+840 KKTDT
-845 NNMANK
+845 E

>member
-1 MCSGEMIMAIS
+1 MAIS

-20 FANLTKIPDENMNEK
+20 FANLTKMPDENMNEK

-119 NEDQQWRF
+119 AQDQQWRF

-144 RVFKININS
+144 RVFKINIDS
-153 KDNHNDVEENTMHSV
+153 QEHHHDTEKNTMRSL
-168 FSEDLS
+168 FSEELS
-174 LDIYK
+174 LNIYK
-179 HNIHFDEKAFQS
+179 QNIHFDEKAFQS

-211 KIPFENITIDLSA
+211 KISFEDITIDLSA
-224 LEKEALA
+224 LEKEVLA

-239 KVTFTGAISYENLNG
+239 NVTFTGDISYENLNG
-254 SVFENCFFEDCIFEN
+254 SVFENCFFEDCKFEN

-294 FLSHCDI
+294 FLYQCEI
-301 NNFNID
+301 KKFNID
-307 TSKIYSVNQD
+307 TSKIYSVNQEP
-317 SDVGKPVGAYLFMQ
+317 DVGKPVGAYLFMQ
-331 SFVYECTLVNGV
+331 SFVYKCALQDGV

-373 FYHDYRRDYKYDNH
+373 FYHDYRREYKYDNH
-387 FYYCDF
+387 FYMCDF

-423 KLNLDKRISDFIYI
+423 KLNLDKHISNFIY
-437 NIFPNMSEH
+437 NDIFPNMSDC

-451 KDVGGDIEKYL
+451 KYVAGDIEKYL

-645 FNFNDLRALYSSY
+645 FNFNNLRALYSSY

-690 EINYRDYRKVSK
+690 EINYRDYREVSK

-707 VDLFSGI
+707 VDLFSSI
-714 ERYLLGVIEKNN
+714 EQYLRWVIEKNN
-726 SYNEENY
+726 DYNKENY
-733 GNKKDKY
+733 GDIKDKC
-740 AKLIYERNYLV
+740 AKLIVERNDLV
-751 ATKDQLINESFELN
+751 DTKDQLIKEDFYLN

-774 VARINEINE
+774 AERINEIKG
-783 ILKTIDGKLPNI
+783 IIKIIDGKIPNI
-795 SDEILHLKDET
+795 SKEILHLKDET
-806 ERLEEEYQQE
+806 ERLEKEYQQE
-816 NTLNDVVQNIRRWLK
+816 NTLNDVVQNIRTWLK
-831 ENENMVKAI
+831 DNQNMVKAI

-845 NNMANK
+845 E

>member
-1 MCSGEMIMAIS
+1 MIMAIS

-78 WEFIRDLFPMYHIK
+78 WEFILDLFPMSHIK
-92 EAKQAIINFVTEP
+92 EAKQAIVDFVTKTD
-105 GDKVEMFNRIKSLA
+105 DKVEMFNRVKSLA
-119 NEDQQWRF
+119 DQDQQWRF
-127 NATTEF
+127 NTTTEF

-373 FYHDYRRDYKYDNH
+373 FYHDYRREYKYDNH

>member
-1 MCSGEMIMAIS
+1 MAIS

-20 FANLTKIPDENMNEK
+20 FATLTKMPDENLNEK

-43 KIGLSVDGVGKYSVT
+43 KIGLSLDDVGKYSVT

-78 WEFIRDLFPMYHIK
+78 WEFILDLFPMSHIK
-92 EAKQAIINFVTEP
+92 EAKQAIVDFVTKTD
-105 GDKVEMFNRIKSLA
+105 DKVEMFNRVKSLA
-119 NEDQQWRF
+119 DQDQQWRF
-127 NATTEF
+127 NTTTEF

-144 RVFKININS
+144 RVFNININAQ
-153 KDNHNDVEENTMHSV
+153 DYHNDAEKNTMRSL
-168 FSEDLS
+168 FSEELS

-179 HNIHFDEKAFQS
+179 HDIHFDQKAFQS

-254 SVFENCFFEDCIFEN
+254 SVFGNCFFEDCIFEN
-269 VSLVSSRRRVKP
+269 VSLVSSRYRVKP
-281 NNEIPIYGVFKGC
+281 NNEIPIYGVFKEC
-294 FLSHCDI
+294 FLYRCKI
-301 NNFNID
+301 KNFNID

-317 SDVGKPVGAYLFMQ
+317 PNVGKPVGAYLFMQ
-331 SFVYECTLVNGV
+331 SFVDECTLQDGV

-373 FYHDYRRDYKYDNH
+373 FYHKYKCELKYDNH
-387 FYYCDF
+387 FYNCDF
-393 SSSDMTCKR
+393 SSSDMTYKR

-423 KLNLDKRISDFIYI
+423 KLNLDKRISDLIYI
-437 NIFPNMSEH
+437 NLFPNMSGGR
-446 HYIND
+446 YIND
-451 KDVGGDIEKYL
+451 KYVADDIDKYL

-486 AIDPSTTWLS
+486 AIDHLTTWLS

-522 SDFMENLMEI
+522 SDFMKNLMEI
-532 NSWVEEFNNYGKDAK
+532 NSWVEEFNNYGKDAE
-547 SYYQK
+547 SHYQK

-559 LLVKLGSFNLDNEGK
+559 LLVKLGRFNLDDEGK
-574 KYQLNDEAIQYIIL
+574 KYQLNGEAIQYIIL
-588 NVLYNIEKD
+588 KVLYNIEKD

-603 IDKVNFMHNLYTGF
+603 IDKVNFMHKLYTGF
-617 FWQFHYNEREYLKI
+617 FWQRPYDQRNYLKI
-631 NRSGISNSKTFHFH
+631 NRSAISNSKTFHFH
-645 FNFNDLRALYSSY
+645 FDFNDLRNIYKEY
-658 NKNHKNDNLYDFD
+658 NKNHKDD

-680 LALNVFKERT
+680 LALNEFKERT
-690 EINYRDYRKVSK
+690 KINYRDYRKVSK

-714 ERYLLGVIEKNN
+714 EQYLRWVIEKNN
-726 SYNEENY
+726 DYNKENY
-733 GNKKDKY
+733 GDIKDKY
-740 AKLIYERNYLV
+740 AKLIVERNDLV
-751 ATKDQLINESFELN
+751 DTKDQLIKEDFYLN

-774 VARINEINE
+774 AERINEIKG
-783 ILKTIDGKLPNI
+783 IIKVIDGKIPNI
-795 SDEILHLKDET
+795 SKEILHLKDET
-806 ERLEEEYQQE
+806 ERLEKEYQQE
-816 NTLNDVVQNIRRWLK
+816 NTLNDVVQNIRSWLK

-845 NNMANK
+845 E

>member
-1 MCSGEMIMAIS
+1 M
-12 SYSTVTDK
+12 
-20 FANLTKIPDENMNEK
+20 
-35 NRTQKYSG
+35 
-43 KIGLSVDGVGKYSVT
+43 SVDGVGKYSVT

-373 FYHDYRRDYKYDNH
+373 FYHDYRREYKYDNH

-707 VDLFSGI
+707 VDLF
-714 ERYLLGVIEKNN
+714 
-726 SYNEENY
+726 
-733 GNKKDKY
+733 
-740 AKLIYERNYLV
+740 
-751 ATKDQLINESFELN
+751 
-765 NKDNKDKKD
+765 
-774 VARINEINE
+774 
-783 ILKTIDGKLPNI
+783 
-795 SDEILHLKDET
+795 
-806 ERLEEEYQQE
+806 
-816 NTLNDVVQNIRRWLK
+816 
-831 ENENMVKAI
+831 
-840 KKIDT
+840 
-845 NNMANK
+845 

>member
-1 MCSGEMIMAIS
+1 M
-12 SYSTVTDK
+12 
-20 FANLTKIPDENMNEK
+20 
-35 NRTQKYSG
+35 
-43 KIGLSVDGVGKYSVT
+43 GKYSVT

-373 FYHDYRRDYKYDNH
+373 FYHDYRREYKYDNH

>member
-1 MCSGEMIMAIS
+1 M
-12 SYSTVTDK
+12 
-20 FANLTKIPDENMNEK
+20 
-35 NRTQKYSG
+35 
-43 KIGLSVDGVGKYSVT
+43 SVDDVGKYSVT

-69 SQSFLKRSL
+69 CQSFLKRSL
-78 WEFIRDLFPMYHIK
+78 WEFILDLFPMYHIK
-92 EAKQAIINFVTEP
+92 EAKQAIVDFVTEP
-105 GDKVEMFNRIKSLA
+105 GDKAKRFERIKSLA
-119 NEDQQWRF
+119 IPEEKWRF
-127 NATTEF
+127 SATTEF
-133 TVDENKDIIVS
+133 KVDENKDIIVS

-153 KDNHNDVEENTMHSV
+153 KDNHNDVEENTMRSV

-239 KVTFTGAISYENLNG
+239 KVTFTGAISYEDLNG

-307 TSKIYSVNQD
+307 TAKIYSINQD
-317 SDVGKPVGAYLFMQ
+317 PNVGKPVGAYLFMQ
-331 SFVYECTLVNGV
+331 SFVYKCALQDGV

-373 FYHDYRRDYKYDNH
+373 FYHDYRREYKYDNH
-387 FYYCDF
+387 FYMCDF

-423 KLNLDKRISDFIYI
+423 KLNLDKYISNFIY
-437 NIFPNMSEH
+437 NDIFPNMSNC

-451 KDVGGDIEKYL
+451 KYVAGDIEKYL

-471 TCLGESINGIKLDDC
+471 TCLGESINRINLDDC

-559 LLVKLGSFNLDNEGK
+559 LLVKLGSFNLDDEGK

-588 NVLYNIEKD
+588 NVLHNIEKD
-597 IANEID
+597 IANE
-603 IDKVNFMHNLYTGF
+603 
-617 FWQFHYNEREYLKI
+617 
-631 NRSGISNSKTFHFH
+631 
-645 FNFNDLRALYSSY
+645 
-658 NKNHKNDNLYDFD
+658 
-671 SFDKMQKIF
+671 
-680 LALNVFKERT
+680 
-690 EINYRDYRKVSK
+690 
-702 YVDDK
+702 
-707 VDLFSGI
+707 
-714 ERYLLGVIEKNN
+714 
-726 SYNEENY
+726 
-733 GNKKDKY
+733 
-740 AKLIYERNYLV
+740 
-751 ATKDQLINESFELN
+751 
-765 NKDNKDKKD
+765 
-774 VARINEINE
+774 
-783 ILKTIDGKLPNI
+783 
-795 SDEILHLKDET
+795 
-806 ERLEEEYQQE
+806 
-816 NTLNDVVQNIRRWLK
+816 
-831 ENENMVKAI
+831 
-840 KKIDT
+840 
-845 NNMANK
+845 

>member
-1 MCSGEMIMAIS
+1 M
-12 SYSTVTDK
+12 
-20 FANLTKIPDENMNEK
+20 
-35 NRTQKYSG
+35 
-43 KIGLSVDGVGKYSVT
+43 SVDGVGKYSVT

-92 EAKQAIINFVTEP
+92 EAKQSIINFVTEP

-119 NEDQQWRF
+119 AQDQQWRF

-144 RVFKININS
+144 RVFKINIDS
-153 KDNHNDVEENTMHSV
+153 QEHHHDTEKNTMRSL
-168 FSEDLS
+168 FSEELS
-174 LDIYK
+174 LNIYK
-179 HNIHFDEKAFQS
+179 QNIHFDEKVFQS

-211 KIPFENITIDLSA
+211 KISFEDITIDLSA
-224 LEKEALA
+224 LEKEVLA

-239 KVTFTGAISYENLNG
+239 NVTFTGDISYENLNG
-254 SVFENCFFEDCIFEN
+254 SVFENCFFEDCKFEN

-281 NNEIPIYGVFKGC
+281 NNEIPIYGVFKEC
-294 FLSHCDI
+294 FLYQCEI
-301 NNFNID
+301 KKFNID

-317 SDVGKPVGAYLFMQ
+317 PDVGKPVGAYLFMQ
-331 SFVYECTLVNGV
+331 SFVYECTLLNGV

-373 FYHDYRRDYKYDNH
+373 FYHDYRREYKYDNH

-471 TCLGESINGIKLDDC
+471 TCLGESINGIEFYDC

-532 NSWVEEFNNYGKDAK
+532 NSWVEEFNNYSKDAK
-547 SYYQK
+547 SHYQK
-552 ELLYLQS
+552 ELLYLKS
-559 LLVKLGSFNLDNEGK
+559 LLVKLGSFNLDDEGK

-588 NVLYNIEKD
+588 NVLHNIEKD

-658 NKNHKNDNLYDFD
+658 DKNHKNDNFYDFD

-680 LALNVFKERT
+680 LALNEFKERT

-774 VARINEINE
+774 VARINEIKE

-831 ENENMVKAI
+831 ENESMVKAI

>member
-1 MCSGEMIMAIS
+1 MSL
-12 SYSTVTDK
+12 D
-20 FANLTKIPDENMNEK
+20 D
-35 NRTQKYSG
+35 
-43 KIGLSVDGVGKYSVT
+43 VGKYSVT

-78 WEFIRDLFPMYHIK
+78 WEFILDLFPMSHIK
-92 EAKQAIINFVTEP
+92 EAKQAIVDFVTKTD
-105 GDKVEMFNRIKSLA
+105 DKVEMFNRVKSLA
-119 NEDQQWRF
+119 DQDQQWRF
-127 NATTEF
+127 NTTTEF

-144 RVFKININS
+144 RVFNININAQ
-153 KDNHNDVEENTMHSV
+153 DYHNDAEKNTMRSL
-168 FSEDLS
+168 FSEELS

-179 HNIHFDEKAFQS
+179 HDIHFDQKAFQS

-254 SVFENCFFEDCIFEN
+254 SVFGNCFFEDCIFEN
-269 VSLVSSRRRVKP
+269 VSLVSSRYRVKP
-281 NNEIPIYGVFKGC
+281 NNEIPIYGVFKEC
-294 FLSHCDI
+294 FLYRCEI
-301 NNFNID
+301 KNFNID

-317 SDVGKPVGAYLFMQ
+317 PNVGKPVGAYLFMQ
-331 SFVYECTLVNGV
+331 SFVDECTLQDGV

-373 FYHDYRRDYKYDNH
+373 FYHKYKCELKYDNH
-387 FYYCDF
+387 FYNCDF
-393 SSSDMTCKR
+393 SSSDMTYKR

-423 KLNLDKRISDFIYI
+423 KLNLDKHISNLIYV
-437 NIFPNMSEH
+437 NLFPNMSGGR
-446 HYIND
+446 YIND
-451 KDVGGDIEKYL
+451 KYVADDIDKYL

-486 AIDPSTTWLS
+486 AIDHLTTWLS

-522 SDFMENLMEI
+522 SDFMKNLMEI
-532 NSWVEEFNNYGKDAK
+532 NSWVEEFNKYGKDAE
-547 SYYQK
+547 SHYQK

-559 LLVKLGSFNLDNEGK
+559 LLVKLGRFNLDDEGK
-574 KYQLNDEAIQYIIL
+574 KYQLNGEAIQYIIL
-588 NVLYNIEKD
+588 KVLYNIEKD

-603 IDKVNFMHNLYTGF
+603 IDKVNFMHKLYTGF
-617 FWQFHYNEREYLKI
+617 FWQRPYDQRNYLKI
-631 NRSGISNSKTFHFH
+631 NRSAISNSKTFHFH
-645 FNFNDLRALYSSY
+645 FDFNDLRNIYKEY
-658 NKNHKNDNLYDFD
+658 NKNHKDD

-680 LALNVFKERT
+680 LALNEFKERT
-690 EINYRDYRKVSK
+690 KINYRDYRKVSK

-714 ERYLLGVIEKNN
+714 EQYLRWVIEKNN
-726 SYNEENY
+726 DYN
-733 GNKKDKY
+733 
-740 AKLIYERNYLV
+740 
-751 ATKDQLINESFELN
+751 
-765 NKDNKDKKD
+765 
-774 VARINEINE
+774 
-783 ILKTIDGKLPNI
+783 
-795 SDEILHLKDET
+795 
-806 ERLEEEYQQE
+806 
-816 NTLNDVVQNIRRWLK
+816 
-831 ENENMVKAI
+831 
-840 KKIDT
+840 
-845 NNMANK
+845 

>member
-1 MCSGEMIMAIS
+1 MSL
-12 SYSTVTDK
+12 D
-20 FANLTKIPDENMNEK
+20 D
-35 NRTQKYSG
+35 
-43 KIGLSVDGVGKYSVT
+43 VGKYSVT

-78 WEFIRDLFPMYHIK
+78 WEFILDLFPMSHIK
-92 EAKQAIINFVTEP
+92 EAKQAIVDFVTKTD
-105 GDKVEMFNRIKSLA
+105 DKVEMFNRVKSLA
-119 NEDQQWRF
+119 DQDQQWRF
-127 NATTEF
+127 NTTTEF

-144 RVFKININS
+144 RVFNININAQ
-153 KDNHNDVEENTMHSV
+153 DYHNDAEKNTMRSL
-168 FSEDLS
+168 FSEELS

-179 HNIHFDEKAFQS
+179 HDIHFDQKAFQS

-254 SVFENCFFEDCIFEN
+254 SVFGNCFFEDCIFEN
-269 VSLVSSRRRVKP
+269 VSLVSSRYRVKP
-281 NNEIPIYGVFKGC
+281 NNEIPIYGVFKEC
-294 FLSHCDI
+294 FLYRCEI
-301 NNFNID
+301 KNFNID

-317 SDVGKPVGAYLFMQ
+317 PNVGKPVGAYLFMQ
-331 SFVYECTLVNGV
+331 SFVDECTLQDGV

-373 FYHDYRRDYKYDNH
+373 FYHKYKCELKYDNH
-387 FYYCDF
+387 FYNCDF
-393 SSSDMTCKR
+393 SSSDMTYKR

-423 KLNLDKRISDFIYI
+423 KLNLDKRISDLIYI
-437 NIFPNMSEH
+437 NLFPKMSGGR
-446 HYIND
+446 YIND
-451 KDVGGDIEKYL
+451 KYVAGDIEKYL
-462 KLSNCNLLK
+462 KLSNCNLLE
-471 TCLGESINGIKLDDC
+471 TCLGESINGITLNDC
-486 AIDPSTTWLS
+486 AIDHLTTWLS

-522 SDFMENLMEI
+522 SDFMKNLMEI
-532 NSWVEEFNNYGKDAK
+532 NSWVEEFNNHGKDAE
-547 SYYQK
+547 SHYQK

-559 LLVKLGSFNLDNEGK
+559 LLVKLGRFNLDGEGK
-574 KYQLNDEAIQYIIL
+574 KYQLNGEAIQYIIL
-588 NVLYNIEKD
+588 KVLYNIEKD

-603 IDKVNFMHNLYTGF
+603 IDKVNFMHKLYTGF
-617 FWQFHYNEREYLKI
+617 FWQRPYDQRNYLKI
-631 NRSGISNSKTFHFH
+631 NRSAISNSKTFHFH
-645 FNFNDLRALYSSY
+645 FDFNDLRNIYKEY
-658 NKNHKNDNLYDFD
+658 NKNHKDD

-680 LALNVFKERT
+680 LALNEFKERT
-690 EINYRDYRKVSK
+690 KINYRDYRKVSK

-714 ERYLLGVIEKNN
+714 EQYLREVIEKNN
-726 SYNEENY
+726 SYNKENY
-733 GNKKDKY
+733 TAKKQKEADLFMLRNNLVKTK
-740 AKLIYERNYLV
+740 AKLSE
-751 ATKDQLINESFELN
+751 ESCMLN
-765 NKDNKDKKD
+765 KEDKKD
-774 VARINEINE
+774 AAKIRKINETLNKIDDE
-783 ILKTIDGKLPNI
+783 IATIDK
-795 SDEILHLKDET
+795 EIVKLKDET
-806 ERLEEEYQQE
+806 ERLEKEYEQE
-816 NTLNDVVQNIRRWLK
+816 NTLNDVVQNIRSWLK
-831 ENENMVKAI
+831 ENQNMVKAI

-845 NNMANK
+845 E

>member
-1 MCSGEMIMAIS
+1 MAIS

-20 FANLTKIPDENMNEK
+20 FANLTKMPDENMNEK

-92 EAKQAIINFVTEP
+92 EAKQSIINFVTEP

-119 NEDQQWRF
+119 AQDQQWRF

-144 RVFKININS
+144 RVFKINIDS
-153 KDNHNDVEENTMHSV
+153 QEHHHDTEKNTMRSL
-168 FSEDLS
+168 FSEELS
-174 LDIYK
+174 LNIYK
-179 HNIHFDEKAFQS
+179 QNIHFDEKVFQS

-211 KIPFENITIDLSA
+211 KISFEDITIDLSA
-224 LEKEALA
+224 LEKEVLA

-239 KVTFTGAISYENLNG
+239 NVTFTGDISYENLNG
-254 SVFENCFFEDCIFEN
+254 SVFENCFFEDCKFEN

-281 NNEIPIYGVFKGC
+281 NNEIPIYGVFKEC
-294 FLSHCDI
+294 FLYQCEI
-301 NNFNID
+301 KKFNID

-317 SDVGKPVGAYLFMQ
+317 PDVGKPVGAYLFMQ
-331 SFVYECTLVNGV
+331 SFVYKCALQDGV

-373 FYHDYRRDYKYDNH
+373 FYHDYRREYKYDNH
-387 FYYCDF
+387 FYMCDF

-423 KLNLDKRISDFIYI
+423 KLNLDKHISNFIY
-437 NIFPNMSEH
+437 NDIFPNMSDC

-451 KDVGGDIEKYL
+451 KYVAGDIEKYL

-714 ERYLLGVIEKNN
+714 ERYLLGVIDKNN

-774 VARINEINE
+774 VARINEIKE

>member
-1 MCSGEMIMAIS
+1 MIMAIS

-20 FANLTKIPDENMNEK
+20 FANLTKMPDENMNEK

-317 SDVGKPVGAYLFMQ
+317 PNVGKPVGAYLFMQ
-331 SFVYECTLVNGV
+331 SFVYECTLLNGV

-373 FYHDYRRDYKYDNH
+373 FYHDYRREYKYDNH

-409 LDFDPREYFKKDGG
+409 LDFDPREYFKNDGG

-471 TCLGESINGIKLDDC
+471 TCLGESINGIEFYDC

-532 NSWVEEFNNYGKDAK
+532 NSWVEEFNNYSKDAK
-547 SYYQK
+547 SHYQK
-552 ELLYLQS
+552 ELLYLKS
-559 LLVKLGSFNLDNEGK
+559 LLVKLGSFNLDDEEK

-774 VARINEINE
+774 VARINEIKE

-806 ERLEEEYQQE
+806 ERLEKEYQQE

-831 ENENMVKAI
+831 ENQNMVKAI
-840 KKIDT
+840 KKTDT
-845 NNMANK
+845 E

>member
-1 MCSGEMIMAIS
+1 MIMAIS

-20 FANLTKIPDENMNEK
+20 FATLTKMPDENLNEK
-35 NRTQKYSG
+35 NRTQKHSG
-43 KIGLSVDGVGKYSVT
+43 KIGLSLDDVGKYSVT

-78 WEFIRDLFPMYHIK
+78 WEFILDLFPMSHIK
-92 EAKQAIINFVTEP
+92 EAKQAIVDFVTKTD
-105 GDKVEMFNRIKSLA
+105 DKVEMFNRVKSLA
-119 NEDQQWRF
+119 DQDQQWRF
-127 NATTEF
+127 NTTTEF

-144 RVFKININS
+144 RVFNININAQ
-153 KDNHNDVEENTMHSV
+153 DYHNDAEKNTMRSL
-168 FSEDLS
+168 FSEELS

-179 HNIHFDEKAFQS
+179 HDIHFDQKAFQS

-254 SVFENCFFEDCIFEN
+254 SVFGNCFFEDCIFEN
-269 VSLVSSRRRVKP
+269 VSLVSSRYRVKP
-281 NNEIPIYGVFKGC
+281 NNEIPIYGVFKEC
-294 FLSHCDI
+294 FLYRCEI
-301 NNFNID
+301 KNFNID

-317 SDVGKPVGAYLFMQ
+317 PNVGKPVGAYLFMQ
-331 SFVYECTLVNGV
+331 SFVDECTLQDGV

-373 FYHDYRRDYKYDNH
+373 FYHKYKCELKYDNH
-387 FYYCDF
+387 FYNCDF
-393 SSSDMTCKR
+393 SSSDMTYKR

-423 KLNLDKRISDFIYI
+423 KLNLDKRISDLIYI
-437 NIFPNMSEH
+437 NLFPKMSGGR
-446 HYIND
+446 YIND
-451 KDVGGDIEKYL
+451 KYVAGDIEKYL
-462 KLSNCNLLK
+462 KLSNCNLLE
-471 TCLGESINGIKLDDC
+471 TCLGESINGITLNDC
-486 AIDPSTTWLS
+486 AIDHLTTWLS
-496 GNLAANTQIRIPV
+496 SNLAANTQIRIPV

-522 SDFMENLMEI
+522 SDFMKNLMEI
-532 NSWVEEFNNYGKDAK
+532 NSWVEEFNNHGKDAE

-559 LLVKLGSFNLDNEGK
+559 LLVKLGRFNLDDEGK
-574 KYQLNDEAIQYIIL
+574 KYQLNGETIQYIIL
-588 NVLYNIEKD
+588 KVLYNIEKD

-603 IDKVNFMHNLYTGF
+603 IDKVNFMHKLYTGF
-617 FWQFHYNEREYLKI
+617 FWQRPYDQRNYLKI
-631 NRSGISNSKTFHFH
+631 NRSAISNSKTFHFH
-645 FNFNDLRALYSSY
+645 FDFNDLRNIYKEY
-658 NKNHKNDNLYDFD
+658 NKNHKDD

-680 LALNVFKERT
+680 LALNEFKERT
-690 EINYRDYRKVSK
+690 KINYRDYRKVSK

-714 ERYLLGVIEKNN
+714 EQYLREVIEKNN
-726 SYNEENY
+726 SYNKENY
-733 GNKKDKY
+733 TAKKQKEADLFMLRNNLVKTK
-740 AKLIYERNYLV
+740 AKLSE
-751 ATKDQLINESFELN
+751 ESCMLN
-765 NKDNKDKKD
+765 KEDKKD
-774 VARINEINE
+774 AAKIRKINETLNKIDDE
-783 ILKTIDGKLPNI
+783 IATIDK
-795 SDEILHLKDET
+795 EIVKLKDET
-806 ERLEEEYQQE
+806 ERLEKEYEQE
-816 NTLNDVVQNIRRWLK
+816 NTLNDVVQNIRSWLK
-831 ENENMVKAI
+831 ENQNMVKAI

-845 NNMANK
+845 E

>member
-1 MCSGEMIMAIS
+1 MAIS

-20 FANLTKIPDENMNEK
+20 FATLTKMPDENLNEK
-35 NRTQKYSG
+35 NRTQKHSG
-43 KIGLSVDGVGKYSVT
+43 KIGLSLDDVGKYSVT

-78 WEFIRDLFPMYHIK
+78 WEFILDLFPMSHIK
-92 EAKQAIINFVTEP
+92 EAKQAIVDFVTKTD
-105 GDKVEMFNRIKSLA
+105 DKVEMFNRVKSLA
-119 NEDQQWRF
+119 DQDQQWRF
-127 NATTEF
+127 NTTTEF

-144 RVFKININS
+144 RVFNININAQ
-153 KDNHNDVEENTMHSV
+153 DYHNDAEKNTMRSL
-168 FSEDLS
+168 FSEELS

-179 HNIHFDEKAFQS
+179 HDIHFDQKAFQS

-254 SVFENCFFEDCIFEN
+254 SVFGYCFFEDCIFEN
-269 VSLVSSRRRVKP
+269 VSLVSSRYRVKP
-281 NNEIPIYGVFKGC
+281 NNEIPIYGVFKEC
-294 FLSHCDI
+294 FLYRCEI
-301 NNFNID
+301 KNFNID

-317 SDVGKPVGAYLFMQ
+317 PNVGKPVGAYLFMQ
-331 SFVYECTLVNGV
+331 SFVDECTLQDGV

-373 FYHDYRRDYKYDNH
+373 FYHKYKCELKYDNH
-387 FYYCDF
+387 FYNCDF
-393 SSSDMTCKR
+393 SSSDMTYKR

-423 KLNLDKRISDFIYI
+423 KLNLDKRISDLIYI
-437 NIFPNMSEH
+437 NLFPKMSGGR
-446 HYIND
+446 YIND
-451 KDVGGDIEKYL
+451 KYVAGDIEKYL
-462 KLSNCNLLK
+462 KLSNCNLLE
-471 TCLGESINGIKLDDC
+471 TCLGESINGITLNDC
-486 AIDPSTTWLS
+486 AIDHLTTWLS
-496 GNLAANTQIRIPV
+496 SNLAANTQIRIPV

-522 SDFMENLMEI
+522 SDFMKNLMEI
-532 NSWVEEFNNYGKDAK
+532 NSWVEEFNNHGKDAE

-559 LLVKLGSFNLDNEGK
+559 LLVKLGRFNLDDEGK
-574 KYQLNDEAIQYIIL
+574 KYQLNGEAIQYIIL
-588 NVLYNIEKD
+588 KVLYNIEKD

-603 IDKVNFMHNLYTGF
+603 IDKVNFMHKLYTGF
-617 FWQFHYNEREYLKI
+617 FWQRPYDQRNYLKI
-631 NRSGISNSKTFHFH
+631 NRSAISNSKTFHFH
-645 FNFNDLRALYSSY
+645 FDFNDLRNIYKEY
-658 NKNHKNDNLYDFD
+658 NKNHKDD

-680 LALNVFKERT
+680 LALNEFKERT
-690 EINYRDYRKVSK
+690 KINYRDYRKVSK

-714 ERYLLGVIEKNN
+714 EQYLREVIEKNN
-726 SYNEENY
+726 SYNKEIY
-733 GNKKDKY
+733 TAKKQKEADLFMLRNNLVKTK
-740 AKLIYERNYLV
+740 AKLSE
-751 ATKDQLINESFELN
+751 ESCMLN
-765 NKDNKDKKD
+765 KEDKKD
-774 VARINEINE
+774 AAKIRKINETLNKIDDE
-783 ILKTIDGKLPNI
+783 IATIDK
-795 SDEILHLKDET
+795 EIVKLKDET
-806 ERLEEEYQQE
+806 ERLEKEYEQE
-816 NTLNDVVQNIRRWLK
+816 NTLNDVVQNIRSWLK
-831 ENENMVKAI
+831 ENQNMVKAI

-845 NNMANK
+845 E